1 MAHRDLVV
9 VGASSGGVEALMA
22 LLGGLPEDFPAAIF
36 VVLHLRPDYPSQLPA
51 ILNRAGRLP
60 VAHAVDGE
68 PIRRGRVY
76 VAPPGMQTYVH
87 RGHISVQRGPA
98 ENLYRPA
105 VDPLFRTAAH
115 HYGARVI
122 GVILTGSMD
131 DGAAGLLAV
140 RRGGGATV
148 VQDPREAMF
157 PSMPDKARQ
166 AAQPDHVLALA
177 AIPPLLVELVSEY
190 AGDDCLSTE
199 VPLET
204 REEAPHGARFL
215 TSAEQGEPADIACP
229 DCHGTL
235 WEIDEPGGIRF
246 RCRVGHG
253 YSEDAMLK
261 AHRDSVERAL
271 YVALRALEERVAL
284 LRKLAERA
292 HRRGSVM
299 VAQIFEQRIEQVN
312 QDVRAVHTLI
322 INGKG
327 LEPIP
332 QEQL

>member
-1 MAHRDLVV
+1 MV
-9 VGASSGGVEALMA
+9 
-22 LLGGLPEDFPAAIF
+22 LLGGLPEDFPAAVF
-36 VVLHLRPDYPSQLPA
+36 VVLHVRPDYPSQLPA
-51 ILNRAGRLP
+51 ILNRAGRVP

-87 RGHISVQRGPA
+87 RGRISVQRGPA

-115 HYGARVI
+115 HYGARVV

-140 RRGGGATV
+140 KRGGGATI
-148 VQDPREAMF
+148 VQDPRDAMF
-157 PSMPDKARQ
+157 ASMPEKARQ
-166 AAQPDHVLALA
+166 AADPDHVT
-177 AIPPLLVELVSEY
+177 PLRSIAPILVELVSEHV
-190 AGDDCLSTE
+190 GDDYLTTE

-204 REEAPHGARFL
+204 AEEAPRGAPFL
-215 TSAEQGEPADIACP
+215 TSAEQGEPANIACP

-246 RCRVGHG
+246 RCRIGHG
-253 YSEDAMLK
+253 YSEGAMLK
-261 AHRDSVERAL
+261 AHGDSVERAL
-271 YVALRALEERVAL
+271 YAALRALEERVAL
-284 LRKLAERA
+284 LRKLAAQA
-292 HRRGSVM
+292 HRRGDAM
-299 VAQIFEQRIEQVN
+299 TAQLLAQRIEQVD
-312 QDVRAVHTLI
+312 QDVKAVHTLI
-322 INGKG
+322 TNGKS
-327 LEPIP
+327 LEPVA

>member
-1 MAHRDLVV
+1 MV
-9 VGASSGGVEALMA
+9 
-22 LLGGLPEDFPAAIF
+22 LLGGLPEDFPAALFI
-36 VVLHLRPDYPSQLPA
+36 VLHVRPDYPSQLPA

-87 RGHISVQRGPA
+87 HGRISVQRGPA

-115 HYGARVI
+115 HYGVRVA
-122 GVILTGSMD
+122 GVILTGAMD

-140 RRGGGATV
+140 KRGGGATI

-157 PSMPDKARQ
+157 AAMPAN
-166 AAQPDHVLALA
+166 AQRVAEPAHVVPLRSIA
-177 AIPPLLVELVSEY
+177 PLLVELVSEHV
-190 AGDDCLSTE
+190 GDNQLASE
-199 VPLET
+199 VALET
-204 REEAPHGARFL
+204 FEEAPPGAPFQR
-215 TSAEQGEPADIACP
+215 SEEQGRPANLACP

-253 YSEDAMLK
+253 YSEGAMVK
-261 AHRDSVERAL
+261 AHGDSVERAL
-271 YVALRALEERVAL
+271 YAALRALEERVAL
-284 LRKLAERA
+284 LHKLAA
-292 HRRGSVM
+292 HARRRGNL
-299 VAQIFEQRIEQVN
+299 AAALLFESRLANVD
-312 QDVRAVHTLI
+312 QDVQAVHSVIRSGT
-322 INGKG
+322 G
-327 LEPIP
+327 LTPIT
-332 QEQL
+332 QDEL